1 MKKLPVVVF
10 LSLLLPATGFGNV
23 GNHSLFI
30 KADGSLWGMGLNG
43 NGQLGDGS
51 TMERHSPVKVV
62 DANVTAVWA
71 GETHSLFLK
80 SDGSLWAMGKN
91 NNGQLG
97 DGSTT
102 QRTSP
107 VHVY

>member
-51 TMERHSPVKVV
+51 TSERHSHVKVV
-62 DANVTAVWA
+62 DANVTTVA
-71 GETHSLFLK
+71 GGQF
-80 SDGSLWAMGKN
+80 KN
-91 NNGQLG
+91 
-97 DGSTT
+97 
-102 QRTSP
+102 TSSGAYKIKVSRIP
-107 VHVY
+107 